1 MNDPPII
8 KRRRDLALFLLL
20 CLLGVWAT
28 EVDLDRRNQRPR
40 EEEAPYLIPAE
51 ALRPLL
57 SGYDLIAADFLWLKT
72 IQYVGT
78 HLLTDKKF
86 PFLYPQLFRVVTLDP
101 RFVDVYRLG
110 GLFLGYTADQVDEAI
125 TLLKKGADLNPDR
138 WELPHDLGI
147 LYYLLKQDYPQAL
160 YWLQKANG
168 LPGRPDYVSRFV
180 ARLLASTG
188 QKETAIEMWI
198 KIYDQ
203 TDLSWVKDIARREL
217 GKLGV
222 HLGQEEGR

>member
-1 MNDPPII
+1 
-8 KRRRDLALFLLL
+8 
-20 CLLGVWAT
+20 
-28 EVDLDRRNQRPR
+28 
-40 EEEAPYLIPAE
+40 LIPAE

-57 SGYDLIAADFLWLKT
+57 LGYDLIAADFLWLKT
-72 IQYVGT
+72 IQYVGR

-86 PFLYPQLFRVVTLDP
+86 PLLYPQLFRVVTLDP
-101 RFVDVYRLG
+101 RFVDIYRLG
-110 GLFLGYTADQVDEAI
+110 GLFLGYTANQVDEAI
-125 TLLKKGADLNPDR
+125 SLLKKGADVNPDR

-147 LYYLLKQDYPQAL
+147 LCYLLKQDYPQAL

-222 HLGQEEGR
+222 HLGQEEGK